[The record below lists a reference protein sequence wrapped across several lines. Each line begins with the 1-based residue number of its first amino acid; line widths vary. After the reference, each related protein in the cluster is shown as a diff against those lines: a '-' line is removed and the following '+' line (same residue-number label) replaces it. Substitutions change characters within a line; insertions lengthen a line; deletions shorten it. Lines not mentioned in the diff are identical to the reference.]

1 MTYTLILFFLLF
13 LMALGFGYL
22 IDGKKEIK
30 VGYLETPD
38 NFTIYY
44 DQRRIVVSGKKNV
57 RLCTYSWKG
66 KFESI
71 TFPLIDGDNKI
82 ERIEHFI
89 SRYKT
94 SMLTKYL
101 FDFSSMNNPV
111 FLLSLD
117 PFHGKELSEIQLKLK
132 SYIRNC

>member
-13 LMALGFGYL
+13 LMALGIGYF
-22 IDGKKEIK
+22 IDGNKEIK
-30 VGYLETPD
+30 VGCVETPD
-38 NFTIYY
+38 KFIIFY
-44 DQRRIVVSGKKNV
+44 DQRKIIVSGKNHT
-57 RLCTYSWKG
+57 RLCTHRWKG
-66 KFESI
+66 KNEDI
-71 TFPLIDGDNKI
+71 TFPLMDNDNSI

-94 SMLTKYL
+94 SQLTKYL
-101 FDFSSMNNPV
+101 FDFSNMNKPV